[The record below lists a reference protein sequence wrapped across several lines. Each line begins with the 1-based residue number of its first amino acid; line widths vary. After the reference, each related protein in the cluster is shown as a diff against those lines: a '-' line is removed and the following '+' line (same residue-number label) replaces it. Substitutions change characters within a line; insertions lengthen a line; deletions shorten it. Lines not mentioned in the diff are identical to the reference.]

1 MKNTKHLII
10 ITILLLSIF
19 NSCDKV
25 DKPFYIQEDCAGII
39 GGNSICGC
47 TDPLAFNFDST
58 ATYEDSTCVYDTN
71 LVVYGCMD
79 LLAFNY
85 DSAANLDDGS
95 CLYKK
100 VLIEDFTGHRCPNC
114 PSAAEELAA
123 LQNFY
128 GDKVIGIAIHPSS
141 QAFSTPSPLTSSSY
155 TYDFRTEF
163 GDDIDDVFELTTVG
177 LPRGMVNRTGFDTE
191 HQLGKDEWSSAV
203 QTELAKSPIFG
214 ITLSSDVS
222 NGDGTINVKV
232 EALAD
237 LNNQYKIVICLTEN
251 GIIEWQKDNTLGDI
265 DNYEHNHVLR
275 VMLNTTFGES
285 IGNSFVNGDIWE
297 KDYSI
302 DITSL
307 EDANEIYSLNTL
319 FMGNGNCKGWNE
331 NNMEI
336 VAYIYNSNNYEIV

>member
-1 MKNTKHLII
+1 MKHLKYTIAFFFG
-10 ITILLLSIF
+10 ILLF
-19 NSCDKV
+19 NITSCDV
-25 DKPFYIQEDCAGII
+25 VEGPYLIDDNTNP
-39 GGNSICGC
+39 
-47 TDPLAFNFDST
+47 P
-58 ATYEDSTCVYDTN
+58 VDTN
-71 LVVYGCMD
+71 TFV
-79 LLAFNY
+79 
-85 DSAANLDDGS
+85 
-95 CLYKK
+95 KK

-141 QAFSTPSPLTSSSY
+141 TFSTPSPLTSSSY

-163 GDDIDDVFELTTVG
+163 GDDIDDIFELTTLG
-177 LPRGMVNRTGFDTE
+177 LPRGMVNRVGGG
-191 HQLGKDEWSSAV
+191 LGINEWSDV
-203 QTELAKSPIFG
+203 VLTELAKDPIFG

-285 IGNSFVNGDIWE
+285 IGNSFVDGDVWE
-297 KDYSI
+297 KDYSV
-302 DITSL
+302 DITTL
-307 EDANEIYSLNTL
+307 ENANANYSLNTL
-319 FMGNGNCKGWNE
+319 FMGNGNCKEWNE
-331 NNMEI
+331 DNMEI
-336 VAYIYNSNNYEIV
+336 VAYIYNTNNYEIVQVEQIHLTNH